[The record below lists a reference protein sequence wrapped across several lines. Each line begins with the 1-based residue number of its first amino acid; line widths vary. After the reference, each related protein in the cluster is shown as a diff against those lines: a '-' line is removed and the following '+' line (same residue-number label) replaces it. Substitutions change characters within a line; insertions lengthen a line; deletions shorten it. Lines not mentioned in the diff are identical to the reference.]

1 MHCSIAQYNDSITR
15 LFDHPIHSQ
24 LERPS
29 PAGVGGWLLLL
40 CRLLIVFH
48 PLSLAVTASGALN
61 ALSVRGAPVAIILII
76 RLLVVALGVAAGLA
90 LQGRRPGSVM
100 LTNVALVSSAATDV
114 FVYTT
119 PYFPSNRAPGDT
131 TLVLIASLAYHA
143 LWLSYLQRSRRVR
156 MTFR

>member
-1 MHCSIAQYNDSITR
+1 MADPRQPERPFDPAQG
-15 LFDHPIHSQ
+15 
-24 LERPS
+24 RPS

-61 ALSVRGAPVAIILII
+61 ALSVRGAPVAIILVL

-90 LQGRRPGSVM
+90 LQGRRSGAVI
-100 LTNVALVSSAATDV
+100 LTKVALVISAATDV

-131 TLVLIASLAYHA
+131 TLLVVASVAYHTA
-143 LWLSYLQRSRRVR
+143 WLMYLVRSRRVR
-156 MTFR
+156 NVFS